1 MGNSTYNEIIDAMW
15 GDFDTRVWKICDF
28 YGIKKNELA
37 EKLGIQQQRMSRLKV
52 GKHHQ
57 EAYQLLLAFP
67 NINPRWLLF
76 GQEPMIAPAPIVAGS
91 PQDSPEDRASK
102 LADITRHE
110 TQQSP
115 EYNCLLDKY
124 TALAIENALLKQ
136 KLSDIATKISS

>member
-91 PQDSPEDRASK
+91 PQDTPEGRASK
-102 LADITRHE
+102 LADIHRTTEEPVHH
-110 TQQSP
+110 SA
-115 EYNCLLDKY
+115 EYDRLIDRFQ
-124 TALAIENALLKQ
+124 AVVAENALLKD
-136 KLSDIATKISS
+136 KLNKYII

>member
-1 MGNSTYNEIIDAMW
+1 MGKSTNNEIIVSMW
-15 GDFDTRVWKICDF
+15 GDFDLRVSKICKF
-28 YGIKKNELA
+28 YDITKKEMAAKIGIA
-37 EKLGIQQQRMSRLKV
+37 SGRLSQLKE
-52 GKHHQ
+52 GAQHTI
-57 EAYQLLLAFP
+57 AYSILLAYP
-67 NINPRWLLF
+67 DINARWLLF

-91 PQDSPEDRASK
+91 PQDTPEGRALK

-124 TALAIENALLKQ
+124 TALAIENTLLKQ

>member
-91 PQDSPEDRASK
+91 PQDTPEGRASK
-102 LADITRHE
+102 LAAIQHDTEAQVHH
-110 TQQSP
+110 SA
-115 EYNCLLDKY
+115 EYDRLIDRFQ
-124 TALAIENALLKQ
+124 AVVAENALLKD
-136 KLSDIATKISS
+136 KLNKLQ